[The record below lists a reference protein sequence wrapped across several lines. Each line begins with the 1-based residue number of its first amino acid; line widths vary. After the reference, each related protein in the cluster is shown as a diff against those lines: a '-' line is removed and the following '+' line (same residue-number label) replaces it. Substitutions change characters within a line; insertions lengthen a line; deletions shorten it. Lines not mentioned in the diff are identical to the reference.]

1 MSSACGRPTM
11 RSVSMRKGNSTLT
24 GRVKDC
30 SGSLGAVSGL
40 AMRVS
45 CSVAVRTS
53 TLLKRVARSH
63 RAASSQATS
72 TSSSVTTSSPP
83 V

>member
-1 MSSACGRPTM
+1 M
-11 RSVSMRKGNSTLT
+11 RSVSIRNGSSTLT
-24 GRVKDC
+24 GSVNDC
-30 SGSLGAVSGL
+30 KACLGAVTGL

-45 CSVAVRTS
+45 CSVAVRTC

-63 RAASSQATS
+63 RAASSQPTS
-72 TSSSVTTSSPP
+72 TLSSVTTSSPP